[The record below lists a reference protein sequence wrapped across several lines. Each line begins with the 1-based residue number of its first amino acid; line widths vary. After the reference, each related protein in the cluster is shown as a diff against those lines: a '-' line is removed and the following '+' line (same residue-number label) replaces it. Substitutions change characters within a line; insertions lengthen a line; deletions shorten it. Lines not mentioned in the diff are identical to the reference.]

1 LGKVRMELEVMER
14 GKKKTNLGDNHRERR
29 NQAEKLRNQKMDRRR

>member
-1 LGKVRMELEVMER
+1 MELEVMER